1 MTSIERE
8 IAEQAL
14 SLHRDEEMAQLAKV
28 ERESTPPDYRTD
40 TELSGQDNRPRRPI
54 LGIRA

>member
-1 MTSIERE
+1 LNIIERD
-8 IAEQAL
+8 IAHQAL
-14 SLHRDEEMAQLAKV
+14 SQHRDEEMAQLAKI
-28 ERESTPPDYRTD
+28 EREMTPPEYRTD